1 MGVGLGAPDGPQP
14 ACQPTCAPAAS
25 QTVAALLKIYLL
37 NAFLLGIFLE
47 HMYRTYLSR
56 MRSVMGGGFIM
67 HVHRVLYGMRHLH
80 RHFGRL
86 PDEIP

>member
-56 MRSVMGGGFIM
+56 MRSVMRGGA
-67 HVHRVLYGMRHLH
+67 L
-80 RHFGRL
+80 
-86 PDEIP
+86 